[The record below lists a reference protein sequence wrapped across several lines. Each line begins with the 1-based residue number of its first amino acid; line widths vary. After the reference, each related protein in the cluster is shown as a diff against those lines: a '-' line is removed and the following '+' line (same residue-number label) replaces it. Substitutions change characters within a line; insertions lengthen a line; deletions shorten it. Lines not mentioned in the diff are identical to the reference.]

1 MQGTLEEIDIRS
13 LLQLIESM
21 RETGELHVRAVPNSY
36 FWTKKSDLSTN
47 FLNGLCDL
55 PDLFQRSMSEKIWSL
70 FFVNGQIIYA
80 TDCNYNNIDRD
91 ARDDCGE
98 SASSMTA
105 LKERL
110 YAYHLP
116 HLDESELY
124 SPETNVFCSQYDSI
138 WNLLKKEILHPVQ
151 AKQIVSNI
159 VREILFDLLDLRK
172 GIFSFHRSS
181 ASIPQLTNL
190 ETSSLIKKSS
200 LQIKLWKQFF
210 PQIESPE
217 QCPIFKREE
226 KLRNVL
232 SERAYANFQE
242 WAEGSTS
249 LRQLFRYLNCQPAT
263 LARAI
268 YPYLQKGWLKL
279 TDRPLLIDSRKESSF
294 SKDSH
299 PQVIYINN
307 NVTIGRNVEYILKL
321 KGCRSIL
328 VEEPIQALDLIFQ
341 LKPDLI
347 LCDSRIPKIDGYELC
362 SMLRNSQSFRLTPII
377 MLTEA
382 NSQIDRA
389 KLQIVGAS
397 DYLIKPFSEHEL
409 LMLIEKYLGLSNC
422 PDLPQRLQSLSLEEE
437 TLKWSQEIS
446 EVNLT
451 ES

>member
-13 LLQLIESM
+13 LLQLIENM
-21 RETGELHVRAVPNSY
+21 RETGELHIQAVPNSC
-36 FWTKKSDLSTN
+36 FWQKKSDLKINFTN
-47 FLNGLCDL
+47 SLYGLAEVFPQPL
-55 PDLFQRSMSEKIWSL
+55 PEKIWSL

-80 TDCNYNNIDRD
+80 SDRNYDEIDRSCPSD
-91 ARDDCGE
+91 SGE
-98 SASSMTA
+98 RASSTLA

-110 YAYHLP
+110 YSYHLP
-116 HLDESELY
+116 NIDENELSLPETDSLY
-124 SPETNVFCSQYDSI
+124 SEYDRI
-138 WNLLKKEILHPVQ
+138 WILLKKEILKPAQ
-151 AKQIVSNI
+151 AQQIVSNI
-159 VREILFDLLDLRK
+159 IEEILFDLLDLRK

-181 ASIPQLTNL
+181 VVLPQLTNL
-190 ETSSLIKKSS
+190 ETSSLIKKS
-200 LQIKLWKQFF
+200 LAQIKLWKQFF

-217 QCPIFKREE
+217 QCPIFKQEE

-232 SERAYANFQE
+232 SERAYANFKE
-242 WAEGSTS
+242 WVDGRTS
-249 LRQLFRYLNCQPAT
+249 LRQLFRYLNCNPAT
-263 LARAI
+263 LAQAI

-279 TDRPLLIDSRKESSF
+279 TARPLPTNFLQESTLVKESY
-294 SKDSH
+294 

-347 LCDSRIPKIDGYELC
+347 LCDIRIPKIDGYELC
-362 SMLRNSQSFRLTPII
+362 SMLRNSQSFRATPII

-382 NSQIDRA
+382 NDRIDRA
-389 KLQIVGAS
+389 KLKIVGAS
-397 DYLIKPFSEHEL
+397 DYLTKPVREHEL

-437 TLKWSQEIS
+437 TVEWDKEFS

>member
-21 RETGELHVRAVPNSY
+21 RETGELHIQAVPNSY
-36 FWTKKSDLSTN
+36 FWQQKSDLKTN
-47 FLNGLCDL
+47 FSNCLYDL
-55 PDLFQRSMSEKIWSL
+55 VDLLPQPMSEKIWSL

-80 TDCNYNNIDRD
+80 TDSNYDRVGD
-91 ARDDCGE
+91 DRQDDSRDR
-98 SASSMTA
+98 SSSMLA

-110 YAYHLP
+110 YSYHLP
-116 HLDESELY
+116 NLDAIEFC
-124 SPETNVFCSQYDSI
+124 SPETNALYSEYDRI
-138 WNLLKKEILHPVQ
+138 WLFLKKEILKPLQ

-159 VREILFDLLDLRK
+159 IKEILFDVLDLRK

-181 ASIPQLTNL
+181 ASIPQLIGL
-190 ETSSLIKKSS
+190 ETSSLIKKTS

-217 QCPIFKREE
+217 QCPVFKREE

-232 SERAYANFQE
+232 SERAYANLQE
-242 WAEGSTS
+242 WADGFTS
-249 LRQLFRYLNCQPAT
+249 LRQLFRYLNCEPAT

-279 TDRPLLIDSRKESSF
+279 TDRPLLINSLQSTSF
-294 SKDSH
+294 SKNSH

-307 NVTIGRNVEYILKL
+307 NVTIDRNVEYILKL

-382 NSQIDRA
+382 NHQIDRA
-389 KLQIVGAS
+389 RLKIVGAS
-397 DYLIKPFSEHEL
+397 DYLIKPVREREL

-437 TLKWSQEIS
+437 TLKWSQ
-446 EVNLT
+446 
-451 ES
+451 